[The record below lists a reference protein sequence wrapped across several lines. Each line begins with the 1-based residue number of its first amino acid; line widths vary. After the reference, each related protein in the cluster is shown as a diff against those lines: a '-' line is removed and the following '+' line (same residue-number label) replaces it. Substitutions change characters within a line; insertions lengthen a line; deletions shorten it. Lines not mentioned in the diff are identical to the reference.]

1 MPSKVPR
8 TSSHEPSPRA
18 KPDGDGP
25 CSTRLA
31 LGTCS
36 WGCPLEPKAS
46 YHWGLGLPG
55 LLEVCFRKHRGG
67 SWEAL
72 YSRAGPSSPTILH
85 QKLEGKCESEHCMD
99 LVFSVVHAI
108 KTGQE
113 QGMDR
118 KRMYGKVVGKEGLLV
133 KMEMAV
139 SLSKH
144 LKTLEPK

>member
-1 MPSKVPR
+1 M
-8 TSSHEPSPRA
+8 H
-18 KPDGDGP
+18 
-25 CSTRLA
+25 
-31 LGTCS
+31 
-36 WGCPLEPKAS
+36 
-46 YHWGLGLPG
+46 
-55 LLEVCFRKHRGG
+55 
-67 SWEAL
+67 
-72 YSRAGPSSPTILH
+72 
-85 QKLEGKCESEHCMD
+85 